1 MVTIREL
8 AHVVELLEDFAG
20 ASTVTDALQV
30 SGLDRS
36 VLSLKTGFAPYAAE
50 GILVETV
57 ARAIGD
63 RLLGARIG
71 RRFDYA
77 RYGAY
82 SSFVLSAPDLATAL
96 SRGARAFLLIHPGSE
111 IVFRQTES
119 HVVIGRSAVGLTV
132 MGHRHL
138 DEGSLFVLITVVR
151 HFLGDSWRPDWV
163 ELPQDARADVMQIE
177 QMLEAPV
184 HLRDGAPGVAVRLNA
199 LPTQNPSPRNPE
211 ANIDLDDLAALMGV
225 NPVQTIGDAVEQILQ
240 ITAANADMSEDSVA
254 GHLAIGPRTLQR
266 ALRQEGTSF
275 SAVQSRFVKG
285 KAQDL
290 LTQTDRP
297 IEEIATSLGY
307 KDPRS
312 FRRAFNRWTGV
323 SPSRYRTRGRRGNGP
338 VPAD

>member
-20 ASTVTDALQV
+20 ASTVTDALQAA
-30 SGLDRS
+30 GLDRS
-36 VLSLKTGFAPYAAE
+36 VLSLKAGFAPYASE

-57 ARAIGD
+57 ARAMGD

-71 RRFDYA
+71 RIFDYA

-96 SRGARAFLLIHPGSE
+96 ARGARAFLLIHPGSE
-111 IVFRQTES
+111 IVFRQTET
-119 HVVIGRSAVGLTV
+119 HVVVGRSAVGLTV

-138 DEGSLFVLITVVR
+138 DEGSVFVLVTVIR
-151 HFLGDSWRPDWV
+151 HFLGKGWHPDWI
-163 ELPQDARADVMQIE
+163 ELPHEARVDVPQIE
-177 QMLEAPV
+177 EMIGASV
-184 HLRDGAPGVAVRLNA
+184 RLRDSPPSIAIRLRDLQTRNC
-199 LPTQNPSPRNPE
+199 SPRSLD

-240 ITAANADMSEDSVA
+240 ITVANADMSEETVA
-254 GHLAIGPRTLQR
+254 SHLAIGPRTLQR

-275 SAVQSRFVKG
+275 NAVQSRFAKS
-285 KAQDL
+285 KAQHL
-290 LTQTDRP
+290 LTHTDRS
-297 IEEIATSLGY
+297 IDQIASTLGY

-323 SPSRYRTRGRRGNGP
+323 SPSLYRTQRRTGSDP
-338 VPAD
+338 VLAD